1 MPNCCSKVDD
11 SRHGDSITQSRALAA
26 FVSLSLKARRPSGVK
41 PEARLFCC
49 FKALHP
55 LCLEKSVCVFAL
67 CCLLWEHCCRWG
79 LLTELKLSFHSGGME
94 EKRFVFLFV
103 FCQSVCVCFSLPL
116 FSLPTPPSLCPRHH
130 TPPPP
135 FPFPIWAHFLHLSA
149 ALFMLWCRSGLGRGT
164 AKNKAG

>member
-1 MPNCCSKVDD
+1 MTADTETQKLKVEHSLLLFRFRLKQDDPLVSSLRQDFSVVLRPCIPCVWKSLCVYSPSAASSGSIVAGEVCWQNWNCHFTAGGWRRSGSFFCS
-11 SRHGDSITQSRALAA
+11 
-26 FVSLSLKARRPSGVK
+26 FFARVY
-41 PEARLFCC
+41 
-49 FKALHP
+49 
-55 LCLEKSVCVFAL
+55 
-67 CCLLWEHCCRWG
+67 
-79 LLTELKLSFHSGGME
+79 
-94 EKRFVFLFV
+94 
-103 FCQSVCVCFSLPL
+103 VCVCFSLPL